1 MDTKPD
7 MQIFVSED
15 VSKGFYATTSAVYH
29 SPNEFL
35 VEFISN
41 FPPKAVMGSRIIL
54 SPTHAKNLLA
64 ILQHNIEIYEKNNG
78 IIPVPQNAK
87 QEMN

>member
-1 MDTKPD
+1 MESKTDI
-7 MQIFVSED
+7 QIFVSEE

-35 VEFISN
+35 LEFISN

-64 ILQHNIEIYEKNNG
+64 ILQHNVELYEKNNG
-78 IIPVPQNAK
+78 PIANIAK
-87 QEMN
+87 PEMNS

>member
-1 MDTKPD
+1 MESKTDI
-7 MQIFVSED
+7 QIFVSEE

-35 VEFISN
+35 LEFISN

-64 ILQHNIEIYEKNNG
+64 ILQHNVELYERNNG
-78 IIPVPQNAK
+78 PIANIAK
-87 QEMN
+87 PEMNS

>member
-1 MDTKPD
+1 MESKTDI
-7 MQIFVSED
+7 QIFVSEE

-35 VEFISN
+35 LEFISN

-64 ILQHNIEIYEKNNG
+64 ILQHNVELYERNNG
-78 IIPVPQNAK
+78 PISNITVKP
-87 QEMN
+87 EMNS